1 MDGDES
7 MIRIMKNSDLTQC
20 GSIYTKAFPMEYWG
34 IDWTTENATEY
45 LQDFFEQRRF
55 VGFVYEENK
64 EVLGCIFALRKISG
78 NKEEIYI
85 NEMAVLPERQGQ
97 GIGKQLLNAVK
108 DYSKDKGLMV
118 VKELFGKQKLE
129 RVVWFLM
136 ESVRC
141 FQQKTIGNMKRSVLF
156 GMNFPKNMEEKSL
169 GV

>member
-1 MDGDES
+1 

-64 EVLGCIFALRKISG
+64 EILGCIFALRKISG

-85 NEMAVLPERQGQ
+85 NEMAVLPERQGK

-108 DYSKDKGLMV
+108 DYSKDKGLAGIV
-118 VKELFGKQKLE
+118 LYTSEYAPAAKFYEKNGFKL
-129 RVVWFLM
+129 
-136 ESVRC
+136 S
-141 FQQKTIGNMKRSVLF
+141 KGTICMYC
-156 GMNFPKNMEEKSL
+156 E
-169 GV
+169 